1 MRHIKFEYKAEYN
14 SFLKN
19 VFNSLMDAVMDMD
32 INEQTQWDADLMIN
46 TAYEVL
52 KYGEKEG
59 EM

>member
-1 MRHIKFEYKAEYN
+1 MRHIKFEYKAENN

-19 VFNSLMDAVMDMD
+19 VFNSLMDALLDMD
-32 INEQTQWDADLMIN
+32 INESTQWDADLMIN

-52 KYGEKEG
+52 EYGEKRG